1 MEFKHRQLDNGLT
14 LIGEVNPLAQSAA
27 VGFFVRTGS
36 RDETPAVNG
45 VSHFLEH
52 MLFKGTD
59 TLSAQDVNEAFD
71 HLGAKFNAFTSEEN
85 TVYYA
90 AVLPEYL
97 EQVSELW
104 MQLMRPSL
112 REDDFAME
120 KNVIL
125 EEIAMYKDLPQ
136 FDVMDQGKTL
146 HFGSHPCG
154 NSVLGTNES
163 IAALLADP
171 MRAYFAHRYAPNNI
185 TLACCGNFDFDS
197 LCRLAEA
204 KCSHWKSAEAPR
216 SLSDFGGTFAKK
228 SVQNPH
234 LVRQHLCLLSPA
246 VSMQD
251 RRRYAASL
259 LSSIIGDST
268 GSRYYW
274 ALVDPA
280 LAETAAMQCESMDG
294 AGVFYSYICCHPDN
308 TQNVL
313 DLIEAL
319 FCDIKNKGVSQ
330 GELDAAQNKVLS
342 AMTLQSEQPMGRLV
356 NLGFNWVYNEEYCS
370 VAQDV
375 ERVKSVT
382 LEDIGRLIEQLRPDK
397 FTQFSLGP
405 KELV

>member
-1 MEFKHRQLDNGLT
+1 MEFKYKQLDNGLT
-14 LIGEVNPLAQSAA
+14 IIGEVNPLAQSAA
-27 VGFFVRTGS
+27 VGFFVRTGA

-52 MLFKGTD
+52 MMFKGTE
-59 TLSAQDVNEAFD
+59 TLSALDVNEAFD
-71 HLGAKFNAFTSEEN
+71 RLGAKFNAFTSEEN

-97 EQVSELW
+97 EQVAALW

-112 REDDFAME
+112 RDDDFDME

-154 NSVLGTNES
+154 NSVLGSNES
-163 IAALLADP
+163 IAALSAVQ
-171 MRAYFAHRYAPNNI
+171 MRDYFGHRYAPNNI
-185 TLACCGNFDFDS
+185 TLACCGDFDFES
-197 LCRLAEA
+197 LCRLAQEH
-204 KCSHWKSAEAPR
+204 CSGWKPAEADR
-216 SLSDFGGTFAKK
+216 TLSAFDGTFEKK
-228 SVQNPH
+228 SVPNSN

-251 RRRYAASL
+251 PRRYAASL
-259 LSSIIGDST
+259 LGSIIGDST

-294 AGVFYSYICCHPDN
+294 AGVYYSYICCGPEN
-308 TQNVL
+308 TEKVL
-313 DLIEAL
+313 DIVADL
-319 FCDIKNKGVSQ
+319 FADIKNNGVTQ
-330 GELDAAQNKVLS
+330 GELDAARNKVLS

-356 NLGFNWVYNEEYCS
+356 NLGFNWVYNKAYHS
-370 VAQDV
+370 VTQDV
-375 ERVKSVT
+375 ELIRSVT
-382 LEDIGRLIEQLRPDK
+382 LADVSQLIEELRPER
-397 FTQFSLGP
+397 FTQFALGP
-405 KELV
+405 KEIA

>member
-1 MEFKHRQLDNGLT
+1 MEFKHKQLNNGLT
-14 LIGEVNPLAQSAA
+14 IIGEVNPLAQSAA
-27 VGFFVRTGS
+27 VGFFVRTGA
-36 RDETPAVNG
+36 RDEAPQING

-59 TLSAQDVNEAFD
+59 TLSALDVNEAFD
-71 HLGAKFNAFTSEEN
+71 RLGAKFNAFTTEEN

-97 EQVSELW
+97 RQVSELW

-112 REDDFAME
+112 RDDNFNME

-146 HFGSHPCG
+146 HFGGHPCG

-163 IAALLADP
+163 ITALTAAH
-171 MRAYFAHRYAPNNI
+171 MREYFYRRYAPNNI
-185 TLACCGNFDFDS
+185 TLACCGDFDFDD
-197 LCRLAEA
+197 LCRLAND
-204 KCSHWKSAEAPR
+204 KCSGWKPAEAER
-216 SLSDFGGTFAKK
+216 TLSFYDGTFEKK
-228 SVQNPH
+228 SVQNTN
-234 LVRQHLCLLSPA
+234 LVRQHLCLLSPS

-251 RRRYAASL
+251 PQRYAASL
-259 LSSIIGDST
+259 LSSVIGDST

-294 AGVFYSYICCHPDN
+294 AGVFYSYICCNPDN
-308 TQNVL
+308 TEKVL
-313 DLIEAL
+313 QIIETLFADL
-319 FCDIKNKGVSQ
+319 KNKGVSQ
-330 GELDAAQNKVLS
+330 AELDAARNKVLS

-356 NLGFNWVYNEEYCS
+356 SLGFNWVYNREYCS

-375 ERVKSVT
+375 EHIKAVSLADT
-382 LEDIGRLIEQLRPDK
+382 SRLVEQLHPDK

-405 KELV
+405 KKL